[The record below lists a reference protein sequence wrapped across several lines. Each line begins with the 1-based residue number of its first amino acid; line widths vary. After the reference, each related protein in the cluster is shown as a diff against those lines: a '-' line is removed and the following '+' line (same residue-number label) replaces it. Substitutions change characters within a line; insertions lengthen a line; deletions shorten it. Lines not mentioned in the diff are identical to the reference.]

1 MFSFFLLLCRESYM
15 YMKRVCVVV
24 LLSEAYLYE
33 IGFSFDVKLISIYFI
48 YSFLSPM
55 FLFSF
60 KSFVGFSLFLLLC
73 ISVRGV
79 THVYEKSLHCSGVV
93 WLKDI
98 LMKSFFFLM
107 RNSYIFSMFFLS
119 LLFCFPFFYFNK
131 PVGI

>member
-93 WLKDI
+93 WLKR
-98 LMKSFFFLM
+98 FFFDVKLI
-107 RNSYIFSMFFLS
+107 SILYLFSFFFLS
-119 LLFCFPFFYFNK
+119 LLFCFPFFVF
-131 PVGI
+131 